1 MAMYS
6 IKNRVVLVTGANRG
20 IGKNIVEEFLR
31 NGARKVY
38 AAARNLESLNPL
50 LSVYPESI
58 VPVHI
63 DLNKPETI
71 VAAAEVAQDV
81 EIVVNN
87 AGMFKA
93 AHLLSSDAVAALQ
106 TEMEV
111 NVYGLMRMARAFAP
125 ILKAN
130 GGGALVQLNSI
141 ASMKNFSALATYSAS
156 KAASYSITQ
165 ALRDVLKEQGTH
177 VVSVHPGPIATDM
190 SNDAGFGEI
199 AEPAERVSQA
209 IIAALAANEFH
220 SFPDTM
226 AKQIEA
232 AYQGFATNIVEANL
246 MEG

>member
-1 MAMYS
+1 MNS
-6 IKNRVVLVTGANRG
+6 VKNSVVLVTGANRG
-20 IGKNIVEEFLR
+20 IGKSIVEEFLQG
-31 NGARKVY
+31 GARKVY

-50 LSVYPESI
+50 ISQYPEQV

-71 VAAAEVAQDV
+71 ETAAKLARDV

-93 AHLLSSDAVAALQ
+93 ADLLSAESVTALQ

-111 NVYGLMRMARAFAP
+111 NVYGLMRVAQAFAP
-125 ILKAN
+125 ILKVN
-130 GGGALVQLNSI
+130 GGGALVQLNSV
-141 ASMKNFSALATYSAS
+141 ASIKNFANLATYSAS

-165 ALRDVLKEQGTH
+165 ALRDVLKDQGTR

-190 SNDAGFGEI
+190 AADAGFGDM
-199 AEPAERVSQA
+199 AEPTELVPQA
-209 IIAALAANEFH
+209 IIAALAANDFH

-226 AKQIEA
+226 AKQIGA
-232 AYQGFATNIVEANL
+232 AYQDFASNIVEVNL
-246 MEG
+246 MEA

>member
-1 MAMYS
+1 MNS
-6 IKNRVVLVTGANRG
+6 VKNSVVLVTGANRG
-20 IGKNIVEEFLR
+20 IGKSIVEEFLQD
-31 NGARKVY
+31 GARKVY

-50 LSVYPESI
+50 ISQYPEQV

-71 VAAAEVAQDV
+71 ETAAKLARDV

-93 AHLLSSDAVAALQ
+93 ADLLSAESVTALQ

-111 NVYGLMRMARAFAP
+111 NVYGLMRVAQAFAP

-130 GGGALVQLNSI
+130 GGGALVQLNSV
-141 ASMKNFSALATYSAS
+141 ASIKNFAELATYSAS

-165 ALRDVLKEQGTH
+165 ALREVLKDQGTR

-190 SNDAGFGEI
+190 AADAGFGDM
-199 AEPAERVSQA
+199 AEPTELVPQA
-209 IIAALAANEFH
+209 IIAALAANDFH

-226 AKQIEA
+226 AKQIGA
-232 AYQGFATNIVEANL
+232 AYQDFASNIVEVNL
-246 MEG
+246 MEA

>member
-1 MAMYS
+1 MNTV
-6 IKNRVVLVTGANRG
+6 KNSVVLVTGANRG
-20 IGKNIVEEFLR
+20 IGKSIVEEFLQ
-31 NGARKVY
+31 NGAHKVY
-38 AAARNLESLNPL
+38 AAARNLESLNSL
-50 LSVYPESI
+50 ISQYPEQV

-71 VAAAEVAQDV
+71 TAAAEITGDV

-93 AHLLSSDAVAALQ
+93 TNLLSADSVTALQ

-111 NVYGLMRMARAFAP
+111 NVYGLMRVAQAFAP
-125 ILKAN
+125 ILKTN
-130 GGGALVQLNSI
+130 GGGALVQLNSV
-141 ASMKNFSALATYSAS
+141 ASIKNFSDLATYSAS

-165 ALRDVLKEQGTH
+165 ALRDVLKDQGTQ

-190 SNDAGFGEI
+190 STDAGFADM
-199 AEPAERVSQA
+199 AEPAVLVPQA
-209 IIAALAANEFH
+209 IIAAFAKDEFH

-226 AKQIEA
+226 AKQIGAVYE
-232 AYQGFATNIVEANL
+232 GFATNIVDVNL

>member
-1 MAMYS
+1 MYS
-6 IKNRVVLVTGANRG
+6 LNNRVVLVTGANRG
-20 IGKNIVEEFLR
+20 IGKSIVEEFLE
-31 NGARKVY
+31 NGVSKVY
-38 AAARNLESLNPL
+38 AAARNLESLKPL
-50 LSVYPESI
+50 LLQYPDRV

-63 DLNKPETI
+63 DLNNPDTI
-71 VAAAEVAQDV
+71 VAAAESAPDV

-93 AHLLSSDAVAALQ
+93 ANFMSADSVTALQ

-111 NVYGLMRMARAFAP
+111 NVYGLMRVAQAFAP

-141 ASMKNFSALATYSAS
+141 ASMKNFSELATYSAS

-165 ALRDVLKEQGTH
+165 ALRDALVDQGTQ

-190 SNDAGFGEI
+190 GNDAGFGEI

-220 SFPDTM
+220 TFPDAM
-226 AKQIEA
+226 AKQFEV
-232 AYQGFATNIVEANL
+232 AYQGFASNIVEANL

>member
-1 MAMYS
+1 MYS
-6 IKNRVVLVTGANRG
+6 VENRIVLVTGANRG
-20 IGKNIVEEFLR
+20 IGKSIVEEFLH

-50 LSVYPESI
+50 IAQYPQQV

-71 VAAAEVAQDV
+71 AAAAELTNDV

-87 AGMFKA
+87 AGIFKA
-93 AHLLSSDAVAALQ
+93 TNLLSAESVEALQ

-111 NVYGLMRMARAFAP
+111 NVYGLMRVAQAYAP

-130 GGGALVQLNSI
+130 GGGALVQLNSV
-141 ASMKNFSALATYSAS
+141 ASIKNFSDLATYSAS

-165 ALRDVLKEQGTH
+165 ALRDLLKDQGTQ

-190 SNDAGFGEI
+190 SKNAGFGDM
-199 AEPAERVSQA
+199 AEPVVLVPQA
-209 IIAALAANEFH
+209 IIAALASNEFH
-220 SFPDTM
+220 SFPDSI
-226 AKQIEA
+226 AKQIGI
-232 AYQGFATNIVEANL
+232 AYQDFANNVVEAN
-246 MEG
+246 MSEG

>member
-1 MAMYS
+1 MYS
-6 IKNRVVLVTGANRG
+6 VENRVVLVTGANRG
-20 IGKNIVEEFLR
+20 IGKSIVEEFLR

-38 AAARNLESLNPL
+38 AAARTLESLNPL
-50 LSVYPESI
+50 IAQYPKQI

-71 VAAAEVAQDV
+71 QAAVEITGDV

-93 AHLLSSDAVAALQ
+93 TALLSAESVEALQ

-111 NVYGLMRMARAFAP
+111 NVYGLMRVAQAYAP
-125 ILKAN
+125 VLKAN

-141 ASMKNFSALATYSAS
+141 ASIKNFSDLATYSAS

-165 ALRDVLKEQGTH
+165 ALRDVLKDQGTQ

-190 SNDAGFGEI
+190 SADAGFGDM
-199 AEPAERVSQA
+199 AEPAVLVPQA
-209 IIAALAANEFH
+209 IITALASNEFH
-220 SFPDTM
+220 SYPDSM
-226 AKQIEA
+226 AKQIGA
-232 AYQGFATNIVEANL
+232 AYQGFASNIVDANL

>member
-1 MAMYS
+1 MYS
-6 IKNRVVLVTGANRG
+6 VENRVVLVTGANRG
-20 IGKNIVEEFLR
+20 IGKSIVEEFLR

-38 AAARNLESLNPL
+38 AAARTLESLNPL
-50 LSVYPESI
+50 IAQYPEQV

-71 VAAAEVAQDV
+71 KVAVEMTGDV

-93 AHLLSSDAVAALQ
+93 TALLSAESVEALQ

-111 NVYGLMRMARAFAP
+111 NVYGLMRVAQAYAP
-125 ILKAN
+125 VLKAN

-141 ASMKNFSALATYSAS
+141 ASIKNFSDLATYSAS

-165 ALRDVLKEQGTH
+165 ALRDVLKDQGTQ

-190 SNDAGFGEI
+190 SADAGFGDM
-199 AEPAERVSQA
+199 AEPAVLVPQA
-209 IIAALAANEFH
+209 IITALASNEFH
-220 SFPDTM
+220 SYPDSM
-226 AKQIEA
+226 AKQIGA
-232 AYQGFATNIVEANL
+232 AYQSFASNIVDANL

>member
-1 MAMYS
+1 MYS
-6 IKNRVVLVTGANRG
+6 VENRIVLVTGANRG
-20 IGKNIVEEFLR
+20 IGKSIVEEFLH

-50 LSVYPESI
+50 IAQYPQQV

-71 VAAAEVAQDV
+71 AAAAELTNDV

-87 AGMFKA
+87 AGIFKA
-93 AHLLSSDAVAALQ
+93 TNLLSAESVEALQ

-111 NVYGLMRMARAFAP
+111 NVYGLMRVAQAYAP

-130 GGGALVQLNSI
+130 GGGALVQLNSV
-141 ASMKNFSALATYSAS
+141 ASIKNFSDLATYSAS

-165 ALRDVLKEQGTH
+165 ALRDLLKDQGTQ

-190 SNDAGFGEI
+190 SKNAGFGDM
-199 AEPAERVSQA
+199 AEPVVLVPQA
-209 IIAALAANEFH
+209 IIAALASNEFH
-220 SFPDTM
+220 SFPDSI
-226 AKQIEA
+226 AKQIGI
-232 AYQGFATNIVEANL
+232 AYQDFASNVVEAN
-246 MEG
+246 MSEG

>member
-1 MAMYS
+1 MYS
-6 IKNRVVLVTGANRG
+6 VKNRVVLVTGANRG
-20 IGKNIVEEFLR
+20 IGKSIVEEFLHT
-31 NGARKVY
+31 GARKVY
-38 AAARNLESLNPL
+38 AAARNLESLKPL
-50 LSVYPESI
+50 IAQYPQQL

-71 VAAAEVAQDV
+71 EAAARITGDV

-93 AHLLSSDAVAALQ
+93 TKLLSADSIEALQ

-111 NVYGLMRMARAFAP
+111 NVYGLMRVAQAYAP

-130 GGGALVQLNSI
+130 GGGALVQLNSV
-141 ASMKNFSALATYSAS
+141 ASIKNFTDLATYSAS

-165 ALRDVLKEQGTH
+165 ALRDVLKDQGTQ

-190 SNDAGFGEI
+190 SKDAGFGDM
-199 AEPAERVSQA
+199 AEPVVLVPQA
-209 IIAALAANEFH
+209 IIAALASNEFH
-220 SFPDTM
+220 SFPDSM
-226 AKQIEA
+226 AKQIGA
-232 AYQGFATNIVEANL
+232 VYQGFASNIVEANL